1 MVDPPSPVKL
11 YHTPIVPD
19 VEAFGAVS
27 LIAPT
32 VVPEIV
38 PDAQGRFVAPE
49 HASLDGLTA
58 IEIETVPEHP
68 LAVPV
73 MV

>member
-1 MVDPPSPVKL
+1 MVPLVD
-11 YHTPIVPD
+11 
-19 VEAFGAVS
+19 AFGAVS

-38 PDAQGRFVAPE
+38 PDAHGRFVAPE

-58 IEIETVPEHP
+58 IEINVEPEHP

>member
-1 MVDPPSPVKL
+1 MVPLVD
-11 YHTPIVPD
+11 
-19 VEAFGAVS
+19 AFGAVS

-38 PDAQGRFVAPE
+38 PDAHGRFVAPE

-58 IEIETVPEHP
+58 IEIEAVLEHP

-73 MV
+73 IV